1 MGETTSGARQYSSDT
16 PSVFLSSNAALA
28 TSDGVRHVPQLRS
41 DHSALVYWCLAS
53 SSDMNKVVSIT
64 ALQEM
69 NCVIVQVALQDPGLV
84 GHTAVA
90 DLIDHLYAFTADY
103 PHVS

>member
-1 MGETTSGARQYSSDT
+1 MGETTSGACQYSSGT
-16 PSVFLSSNAALA
+16 SLVILS
-28 TSDGVRHVPQLRS
+28 TDGVRRVPQLRS
-41 DHSALVYWCLAS
+41 DHSALVYWCLPS
-53 SSDMNKVVSIT
+53 YSDMIEAVSIT

-69 NCVIVQVALQDPGLV
+69 NRVIVQVTLRDLGLV
-84 GHTAVA
+84 VHTAVA